1 MLISS
6 CFLFRKGLAG
16 PDSPDNEDAYPIGES
31 PRYKRVLPFIQIDNS
46 PYFFAP
52 NEKCLDIKSCNHRLD
67 DDYPSMLGSRGGLHP
82 SPPPGGVKYNQLI
95 RNFSVFLDLQKIN

>member
-1 MLISS
+1 M
-6 CFLFRKGLAG
+6 FLLLRKGLAG

-31 PRYKRVLPFIQIDNS
+31 PRYKRVLPFIQIDNF

-82 SPPPGGVKYNQLI
+82 SPPPGGVKY
-95 RNFSVFLDLQKIN
+95 D